1 MTFSIIARDE
11 ETGRIGVAVASKFFA
26 VGARNAFV
34 RAGVGAVVTPGVFQ
48 SLLRPARAGAAGRR
62 RVGGGCGAAAHRWPM
77 RAARCARCT

>member
-34 RAGVGAVVTPGVFQ
+34 RTG
-48 SLLRPARAGAAGRR
+48 AGAIVSQAFFN
-62 RVGGGCGAAAHRWPM
+62 PY
-77 RAARCARCT
+77 

>member
-34 RAGVGAVVTPGVFQ
+34 RTGVGAVVTPGVFQ

-62 RVGGGCGAAAHRWPM
+62 RLGGGCGAPAHHGRRGP
-77 RAARCARCT
+77 RTCASCT